1 MEAIT
6 FKTESG
12 NSYLYSP
19 ARKVVIPIP
28 QHADEGLLSDNFS
41 NNDFLVILEKEG
53 YLENFDSDY
62 SVRISAKDIENSIT
76 LIPQHYY
83 KIFFLST

>member
-41 NNDFLVILEKEG
+41 NNDFIVILE
-53 YLENFDSDY
+53 NFC
-62 SVRISAKDIENSIT
+62 
-76 LIPQHYY
+76 
-83 KIFFLST
+83 